1 MNTPILLTRTKK
13 PRPAATITRT
23 VDVELADLGRDGATG
38 RFSAAAGASICCER
52 CGAQSLARA
61 CEVIDLRRVEDE
73 SDPTS
78 MAAVVSLA
86 CPVCHHRG
94 ALVLG
99 YGPAACAKDQ
109 DTIAALGV
117 QGWKR
122 DHAQLRV

>member
-1 MNTPILLTRTKK
+1 MNTPILLLDTMPT
-13 PRPAATITRT
+13 PAATITRT
-23 VDVELADLGRDGATG
+23 VDVELADLRRAGATG
-38 RFSAAAGASICCER
+38 RFSAAAGAAVSCDR
-52 CGAQSLARA
+52 CGARSPARA
-61 CEVIDLRRVEDE
+61 CEVIDLRRVEDD

-117 QGWKR
+117 LGWKR
-122 DHAQLRV
+122 DHAQHRA